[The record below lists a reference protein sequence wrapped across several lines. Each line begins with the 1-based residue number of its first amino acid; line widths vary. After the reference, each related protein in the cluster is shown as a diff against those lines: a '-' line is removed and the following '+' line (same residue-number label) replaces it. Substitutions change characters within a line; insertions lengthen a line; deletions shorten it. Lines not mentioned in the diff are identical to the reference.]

1 MSQIAADGMHRG
13 LKARHVELIA
23 LGGIIGSC
31 YFLGTGQVISQVG
44 PAAFLAYILG
54 GVIVYLTMLCMGEL
68 AVAIPISGSFVTYAA
83 DYISP
88 IVACGAGWSYWL
100 NWVIYIPAECVAA
113 GIIMETLTGVNGYV
127 WAVCFGLLIT
137 AINLC
142 RVSLFGEIEFWLAIV
157 KIFAL
162 IGFTILSLFI
172 FFGMIRGA
180 QSTEWIGAHYLY
192 RDSGLMPHG
201 ALSLLTAMVLM
212 LVNYQGSE
220 IVGIAAGESEHPEKS
235 IPKAVRRVCFRI
247 LCLYILPVFCLVL
260 IFPWQ
265 KANLSNSV
273 FADALNFYGLKWA
286 GTVIAFV
293 TLAAAL
299 SSANS
304 GYYGAVRALRGL
316 ALHHM
321 APQFL
326 IKLNRH
332 HSPHNAIF
340 MTLFGIWAV
349 LFLGYFFGEYNF
361 YIALLLV
368 SGFTGTACWI
378 VLCWAQIRF
387 RKQWLKQGKTL
398 QELKYKTPGSPYTGI
413 VAIVLMLFALFMLA
427 FDDDTTY
434 RVAFVI
440 GVSCIVI
447 PMMIYSVV
455 CKQRQKKRYI

>member
-1 MSQIAADGMHRG
+1 MSQLAADGLHRG
-13 LKARHVELIA
+13 LKARHIELIA

-31 YFLGTGQVISQVG
+31 YFLGTGQVVAQVG

-88 IVACGAGWSYWL
+88 AVACGAGWSYWL

-113 GIIMETLTGVNGYV
+113 GIIMEVLTGVNGYI
-127 WAVCFGLLIT
+127 WAICFGLLIT
-137 AINLC
+137 FVNLC
-142 RVSLFGEIEFWLAIV
+142 RVTLFGEIEFWLALI

-162 IGFTILSLFI
+162 VGFTILSLFI
-172 FFGMIRGA
+172 FFGLIHGE
-180 QSTEWIGAHYLY
+180 QSHEWIGGKYLF
-192 RDSGLMPHG
+192 RNSGLLPHG
-201 ALSLLTAMVLM
+201 GLSLMTAMVLM

-220 IVGIAAGESEHPEKS
+220 IVGIAAGESEHPEKT
-235 IPKAVRRVCFRI
+235 IPKAIRRVCVRI
-247 LCLYILPVFCLVL
+247 LCLYILPVFSLVL

-265 KANLSNSV
+265 QANLSNSV

-286 GTVIAFV
+286 GTAIAFV

-316 ALHHM
+316 ALHRM
-321 APQFL
+321 APKFL
-326 IKLNRH
+326 EKLNRH
-332 HSPHNAIF
+332 HTPHCAVF
-340 MTLFGIWAV
+340 MTLIGIWVV
-349 LFLGYFFGEYNF
+349 LLLGYFFGEYNF
-361 YIALLLV
+361 YLALLLV

-387 RKQWLKQGKTL
+387 RKQWLKQGKL
-398 QELKYKTPGSPYTGI
+398 LSDLKYKTPGSPYTGI
-413 VAIVLMLFALFMLA
+413 IAIALMIFALFMLV
-427 FDDDTTY
+427 FDDDPTY
-434 RVAFVI
+434 RIAFVI
-440 GVSCIVI
+440 GIACIVI
-447 PMMIYSVV
+447 PMICYQVAIKTVS
-455 CKQRQKKRYI
+455 K